1 MANKVLLLG
10 ILLSF
15 VFGFVC
21 YVVSENLIVS
31 IAVCILTILHFSLFI
46 YKRIKQYEKKLFRY
60 NESYYFINNFIVSL
74 SIKGSIQ
81 SSLENAILGGS
92 ENFKDE
98 IECVHD
104 LNDIEKI
111 LYLKKYFHF
120 RSYQLFVDVI
130 FLWMDEGGN
139 ILEMTSY
146 LTNLLRNEEEY
157 ISYSKQQ
164 NKRVL
169 TEFSILW
176 AFSLG
181 ILFSLRF
188 VLNEFYSM
196 IVKQTIFPIMIGAL
210 FLFVIFSNEL
220 IVRKICNVQIKGWNY
235 EK

>member
-1 MANKVLLLG
+1 MGNRVLIAG
-10 ILLSF
+10 IFLSII
-15 VFGFVC
+15 FGFMS
-21 YVVSENLIVS
+21 YVVCNNWIASIVICGLS
-31 IAVCILTILHFSLFI
+31 ILHFSILI
-46 YKRIKQYEKKLFRY
+46 YRRIKEYDEKLFRC

-81 SSLENAILGGS
+81 ASLEHAILGGS
-92 ENFKDE
+92 DDFKDE
-98 IECVHD
+98 IDCVHD
-104 LNDIEKI
+104 LSDIEKI

-120 RSYQLFVDVI
+120 KSYQLFVDII

-139 ILEMTSY
+139 ILEMTGY

-157 ISYSKQQ
+157 ISFSKLQ

-169 TEFSILW
+169 TEFCVLW

-188 VLNEFYSM
+188 VLHEFYSM
-196 IVKQTIFPIMIGAL
+196 ILKQDIYPLLVGSV
-210 FLFVIFSNEL
+210 FLFVMFSIEL
-220 IVRKICNVQIKGWNY
+220 LSRRICNIQIKGWNY